1 MGGELIG
8 WKDTLVLIPY
18 GDRFRNYRKLFHQ
31 TIGTPSAMSKF
42 HEAEETETR
51 KFLKYVLAKPDDL
64 AAHVRK

>member
-1 MGGELIG
+1 
-8 WKDTLVLIPY
+8 
-18 GDRFRNYRKLFHQ
+18 
-31 TIGTPSAMSKF
+31 MSKF